1 MDAANV
7 DLKGFTDEFYREYC
21 GGRLQPVLDT
31 LRWLVHES
39 QTWVEITNLII
50 PAGER
55 FAGRDPSGCATGSP
69 TELGPDVPL
78 HFSAFHPDF
87 KLTDRGPTPP
97 TTLQAAYD
105 IAREAGLRYV
115 YTGNVFDP
123 EHQHTYCPGC
133 GRAVIRRDGYAIA
146 AFELKGGRC
155 IHCQTPIAGR
165 FDDAAG
171 TWGGRRM
178 PVRIRSERD

>member
-1 MDAANV
+1 M
-7 DLKGFTDEFYREYC
+7 
-21 GGRLQPVLDT
+21 LDT

-50 PAGER
+50 PEANDSPEDIER
-55 FAGRDPSGCATGSP
+55 MCQWIAA
-69 TELGPDVPL
+69 ELGPDVPL

-97 TTLQAAYD
+97 ATLQAAYD
-105 IAREAGLRYV
+105 IARDAGLRYV

-133 GRAVIRRDGYAIA
+133 GRAVIRRDGYAVG
-146 AFELKGGRC
+146 AFRVARRPLR
-155 IHCQTPIAGR
+155 PLS
-165 FDDAAG
+165 DAD
-171 TWGGRRM
+171 RR
-178 PVRIRSERD
+178 PVRRDGRHVGREADAGEDCKLRLQIC